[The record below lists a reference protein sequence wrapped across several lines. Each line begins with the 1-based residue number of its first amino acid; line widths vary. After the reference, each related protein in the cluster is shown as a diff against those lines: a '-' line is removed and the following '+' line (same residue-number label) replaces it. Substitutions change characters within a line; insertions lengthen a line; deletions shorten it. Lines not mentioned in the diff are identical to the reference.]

1 MRCKYSK
8 FVRNLYGCP
17 RDSRMEIIMGIVE
30 KITFCNNVKKLR
42 EINKLSK
49 KEMAKRLHISVRSL
63 SMLEQ
68 GIIPPKMSMQVAIVL
83 SREFEMALCDVF
95 RAI

>member
-1 MRCKYSK
+1 M
-8 FVRNLYGCP
+8 VP
-17 RDSRMEIIMGIVE
+17 EW

-49 KEMAKRLHISVRSL
+49 KEMAKRLHTSVKSL

-68 GIIPPKMSMQVAIVL
+68 GIIPRRMSLRVAI
-83 SREFEMALCDVF
+83 SISKEFGIPISDIFREN
-95 RAI
+95 

>member
-1 MRCKYSK
+1 MRDERK
-8 FVRNLYGCP
+8 V
-17 RDSRMEIIMGIVE
+17 
-30 KITFCNNVKKLR
+30 FCNNVKKLR

-63 SMLEQ
+63 SILEQ
-68 GIIPPKMSMQVAIVL
+68 GRIPPRMSLQVAIML
-83 SREFEMALCDVF
+83 SREFGMPLCDVF